1 MISRKPD
8 LSGAAPATL
17 VSLERTGLAG
27 LSAASLMD
35 IRQQLSATELVL
47 PTSTAAVAQATR
59 STPAPRA

>member
-1 MISRKPD
+1 VISRKPD

-47 PTSTAAVAQATR
+47 PTAAVAKATR